1 VKRPLKK
8 NRRTGISIQ
17 AIRHWILTSKRF
29 MEMTGPT
36 AVKAGKNIVTPFRV
50 FRQAASKAQFHPF
63 HTAFVSID

>member
-1 VKRPLKK
+1 
-8 NRRTGISIQ
+8 
-17 AIRHWILTSKRF
+17 

-50 FRQAASKAQFHPF
+50 FGQAASKAQFHPF